1 MLRATR
7 KIAEGG
13 AGRRARDTCKT
24 AVDGAR
30 FRQYDRTMI
39 HRTLSTSS
47 MLTLDQ
53 IDLADIDFFVHGD
66 MYEAFAVLREQ
77 APVHWQERVPGRG
90 FWSITRYDDVQSIYR
105 DPLSFSS
112 E

>member
-1 MLRATR
+1 
-7 KIAEGG
+7 
-13 AGRRARDTCKT
+13 
-24 AVDGAR
+24 
-30 FRQYDRTMI
+30 MI

-90 FWSITRYDDVQSIYR
+90 FWSITRYDDVQTTYNRSIAIR
-105 DPLSFSS
+105 SASAPNRACNSTSATPRPNAPAS
-112 E
+112 AR